1 MRIPSA
7 LVFLLFALLL
17 GACASERHLAHSI
30 EREVRTSPVF
40 SRAFTGFVLLDPATG
55 RQLCNFNGDRY
66 FTPAS
71 NTKILTLY
79 TALHL
84 LGDSLP
90 ALRYA
95 SRDTALWV
103 VGTGDPTF
111 LHPQFQH
118 WQRSFSFLKQ
128 HPGTEVN
135 WLPLHDGQPPL
146 GPGWAWDDSHED
158 YQAELSDLPMY
169 GNLRRVYAATDSTLA
184 VAPLFFGKN
193 LHASYASSFVKT
205 SADKAPYVIPHN
217 PLEFRGNDISY
228 SPRSTWAKGFEQW
241 VPVQS
246 VASEIRP
253 MLADTLKKRAV
264 ELNGP
269 SELARTLSTKT
280 LYSTPLDTV
289 LRRMMHQSDNFI
301 ADQLLLVCAGQQ
313 LNLLRQDTLIRWMLD
328 HDLHDLPQ
336 RPRWVDGSGLSRY
349 NLFSPNDMADV
360 LLRLWREQPRERLFA
375 LFPAGGQSGTI
386 TNWYRGKDGQP
397 YVFAKTG
404 SMSGV
409 HCLSGY
415 VLRPD
420 DKVLIF
426 SFMHNNFVGSS
437 RDWKLEMQ
445 RILEKAARKR

>member
-1 MRIPSA
+1 MRTFSTPVF
-7 LVFLLFALLL
+7 LVFILLL
-17 GACASERHLAHSI
+17 NSCATERRLARNI
-30 EREVRTSPVF
+30 ERKVRTSPMF

-55 RQLCNFNGDRY
+55 RQLCNVNGDHY

-95 SRDTALWV
+95 SHDTALWV

-111 LHPQFQH
+111 LHPEFQH

-128 HPGTEVN
+128 HLGTEVN
-135 WLPLHDGQPPL
+135 WLPLRDGQPPL

-169 GNLRRVYAATDSTLA
+169 GNLRRVYAATDTTLA
-184 VAPLFFGKN
+184 ISPPFFGKN
-193 LHASYASSFVKT
+193 LHTSSSST
-205 SADKAPYVIPHN
+205 PYN
-217 PLEFRGNDISY
+217 LLDFKGNDISY
-228 SPRSTWAKGFEQW
+228 NPRSTWAKGFEQW
-241 VPVQS
+241 VPIQS
-246 VASEIRP
+246 VASETGS
-253 MLADTLKKRAV
+253 MLADTLKKKV
-264 ELNGP
+264 VQVNG
-269 SELARTLSTKT
+269 STELARTLSTKT

-301 ADQLLLVCAGQQ
+301 ADQLLLVCAEQK
-313 LNLLRQDTLIRWMLD
+313 LHLLRQDTLIRWMLANP
-328 HDLHDLPQ
+328 LHDLPQ
-336 RPRWVDGSGLSRY
+336 PPRWADGSGLSRY
-349 NLFSPNDMADV
+349 NLFSPNDIAHV
-360 LLRLWREQPRERLFA
+360 LLRLWREQPHERLFS

-386 TNWYRGKDGQP
+386 ANWYRGKNGQP

-404 SMSGV
+404 SLGGI

-415 VLRPD
+415 LVRQNG
-420 DKVLIF
+420 KVLIF

-437 RDWKLEMQ
+437 RNWKLEMQ
-445 RILEKAARKR
+445 RVLERAAEGR

>member
-1 MRIPSA
+1 MRTSYIPIFF
-7 LVFLLFALLL
+7 VFVLLL
-17 GACASERHLAHSI
+17 VSCVTERHLARSM

-40 SRAFTGFVLLDPATG
+40 SRAFTGFVLLDPSTG
-55 RQLCNFNGDRY
+55 RQLCNINGDRC

-95 SRDTALWV
+95 ANDTLLWAI
-103 VGTGDPTF
+103 GTGDPTF
-111 LHPQFQH
+111 LHPHFQY

-128 HPGTEVN
+128 HAATKVN

-146 GPGWAWDDSHED
+146 GAGWAWDDAHED

-184 VAPLFFGKN
+184 IAPPFFGKN
-193 LHASYASSFVKT
+193 LHASSYFT
-205 SADKAPYVIPHN
+205 PHN
-217 PLEFRGNDISY
+217 QLNFRGNDISY
-228 SPRSTWAKGFEQW
+228 NPSSIWVKGFEQW
-241 VPVQS
+241 VPIQS
-246 VASEIRP
+246 VASEIGS
-253 MLADTLKKRAV
+253 MLADTLKRKV
-264 ELNGP
+264 VQIHEPIG
-269 SELARTLSTKT
+269 LARTLSTKT

-301 ADQLLLVCAGQQ
+301 ADQLLLVCAEQK
-313 LNLLRQDTLIRWMLD
+313 LHLLRQDTLIRWMLANP
-328 HDLHDLPQ
+328 LHDLPQ
-336 RPRWVDGSGLSRY
+336 PPRWADGSGLSRY
-349 NLFSPNDMADV
+349 NLFSPNDIAHV
-360 LLRLWREQPRERLFA
+360 LLRLWREQPRERLFS

-386 TNWYRGKDGQP
+386 SNWYRGKNGQP

-404 SMSGV
+404 SMGGV

-415 VLRPD
+415 VVRQD
-420 DKVLIF
+420 GKVLIF

-437 RDWKLEMQ
+437 RDWKMEMQ
-445 RILEKAARKR
+445 RILERVAAGR